1 MKLRLTRLSRNAGS
15 VLMVTLVTGVIIGI
29 VLASYLV
36 LVRHQNATVARS
48 QAWNV
53 ALATAEAGVEEAFAQ
68 VNVGMPK
75 YRTNGAA
82 WAASRTIGRS
92 QYDVNY
98 AAFAADSAPIFY
110 STGRVTVPALG
121 ATLVRVVRVK
131 TAATPL
137 FGAALVALND
147 VDMKG
152 NNIST
157 DSYNSTNSSYVGSQ
171 GDVVSLYG
179 LLDVGNAN
187 VHGDLLLGA
196 NNTNSLQTVTNSILK
211 NGTVSGT
218 IANDFNMDVAVA
230 GLPADWNTFGAPAKP
245 GGASAYDYVPQYD
258 GDYTLSSL
266 STSLLITTNRHVRL
280 LITGDVKLNGTPAIT
295 IEKGGSLTI
304 YMAGQTF
311 SMSGAGSLNTDPA
324 AAPKDFMLVGLDGN
338 KTISM
343 SGNGTYTG
351 TIYAPGSDLTLGG
364 GGSDTIDF
372 KGAVVVKSATM
383 NGHVNFHFDE
393 ALPNVPIIRGYDAVA
408 WEEL

>member
-1 MKLRLTRLSRNAGS
+1 MNFRPKRPSRNAGS

-82 WAASRTIGRS
+82 WAVSRTVGQG
-92 QYDVNY
+92 QYAVSY
-98 AAFAADSAPIFY
+98 AAYAADSAPIFY

-131 TAATPL
+131 TTATPL
-137 FGAALVALND
+137 FGAALVASGD
-147 VDMKG
+147 VNMNG
-152 NNIST
+152 NNVAT
-157 DSYNSTNSSYVGSQ
+157 DSYNSTNAAYHGAE

-179 LLDVGNAN
+179 LVNVGNAN
-187 VHGDLLLGA
+187 IKGDLLLGA
-196 NNTNSLQTVTNSILK
+196 DNTNSLGAITNLIKNNGSI
-211 NGTVSGT
+211 SGA
-218 IANDFNMDVAVA
+218 IANDFNMDFNPA
-230 GLPADWNTFGAPAKP
+230 GLPADWNTFGAPTKP

-280 LITGDVKLNGTPAIT
+280 LITGNVNLNGSPAIT

-311 SMSGAGSLNTDPA
+311 SMAGKGSLNTDPA
-324 AAPKDFMLVGLDGN
+324 AAPKDFMLVGIDGN

-351 TIYAPGSDLTLGG
+351 TIYAPASDFILGG

-383 NGHVNFHFDE
+383 NGHMNFHFDE
-393 ALPNVPIIRGYDAVA
+393 ALPNVPIIRGYDAFA